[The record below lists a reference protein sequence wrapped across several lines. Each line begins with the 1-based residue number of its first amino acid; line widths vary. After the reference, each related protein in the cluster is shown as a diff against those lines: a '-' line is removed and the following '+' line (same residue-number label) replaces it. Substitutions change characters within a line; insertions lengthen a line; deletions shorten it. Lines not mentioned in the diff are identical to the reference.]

1 MIPTNFLVKIEKR
14 EHAKNRERDDFLDD
28 LKLQRR
34 IDRTAPAVGR
44 HLEAVFKQRDAPA
57 HEDDDEQRLV
67 LELQMAIPRERHE
80 NVRASQ
86 QHDGQPAGLGQV
98 VHNFIWITL

>member
-1 MIPTNFLVKIEKR
+1 
-14 EHAKNRERDDFLDD
+14 
-28 LKLQRR
+28 
-34 IDRTAPAVGR
+34 
-44 HLEAVFKQRDAPA
+44 
-57 HEDDDEQRLV
+57 
-67 LELQMAIPRERHE
+67 MAIPRERHE